1 MKLSD
6 RMEKIVNMCGRQSVW
21 SDIGCDHGRV
31 SAELVLREK
40 AERVI
45 AADVSEL
52 SLYKAK
58 DLSSAL
64 GLAGKIDCRHGDG
77 LTVISPNEAR
87 GAVIAGM
94 GAPLIIRILEQS
106 PEVAC
111 EMAELILSPNN
122 YPDRLR
128 EWLIDN
134 GFDII
139 KEVAA
144 EDDMR
149 FYPIIKAVKAKGEP
163 LTESEKLCGRNVD
176 RDKVYERYLD
186 WLIGREEDIIKS
198 ISDGGGDPSYHEK
211 LKGVYMEV
219 KHDNYKTV

>member
-31 SAELVLREK
+31 SAELILREK
-40 AERVI
+40 AEKVI

-58 DLSSAL
+58 DLSAAL
-64 GLAGKIDCRHGDG
+64 GLTGRIDCRHGDG
-77 LTVISPNEAR
+77 LTVISPNEAK

-94 GAPLIIRILEQS
+94 GAPLIIKILEQS
-106 PEVAC
+106 PEVAG

-128 EWLIDN
+128 EWLINN
-134 GFDII
+134 GFEII
-139 KEVAA
+139 REVAA

-149 FYPIIKAVKAKGEP
+149 FYPIIKAVKTNGEP
-163 LTESEKLCGRNVD
+163 LSEAEKLCGRNVG
-176 RDKVYERYLD
+176 RDKIYERYLD

-198 ISDGGGDPSYHEK
+198 ISDGGGDPSSHER
-211 LKGVYMEV
+211 LKDIYMEV
-219 KHDNYKTV
+219 KYGNCKTV